1 MDSGTDIQVFRDRY
15 TSLGTDIHA
24 DGTVIQVFGTDI
36 HARGIVIHAFGINI
50 HGEISTIAAGLLFFT
65 PDFDQA
71 VFRDGVAFDVVI
83 FPQKIKRQNQFF
95 LEIKCS
101 CGF

>member
-36 HARGIVIHAFGINI
+36 HARGIVIHAFETDI
-50 HGEISTIAAGLLFFT
+50 HGGISGIATGLLFFA
-65 PDFDQA
+65 PDFDQTI
-71 VFRDGVAFDVVI
+71 FGDGVAFDVVI
-83 FPQKIKRQNQFF
+83 FPQ
-95 LEIKCS
+95 
-101 CGF
+101 